1 MLQRIKCLNGFQLKI
16 IAIILMTIDHAGAT
30 LFPQYIVLRYIG
42 RLAFPIF
49 AFLCVE
55 GIIHTRNPVKYMMQL
70 GIFALISEIPFD
82 MAFKGKI
89 WDTSSQNIFFTL
101 LLGVIAIYIMRQGA
115 LTTYK
120 YSMIV
125 ILGFLAELL
134 STDYGMLG
142 VWLIVGLY
150 MTRDEW
156 WKMAVT
162 LIVIN
167 VLLYGGIQSF
177 GALAILFI
185 VLYDGTRGKGMK
197 YFFYIYYPVHIL
209 ILFAI
214 STLWI

>member
-101 LLGVIAIYIMRQGA
+101 LLGVIAIYIMRQGV

>member
-82 MAFKGKI
+82 MAFKGKM

-101 LLGVIAIYIMRQGA
+101 LLGVIAIYIMRQGV

>member
-1 MLQRIKCLNGFQLKI
+1 
-16 IAIILMTIDHAGAT
+16 MTIDHAGAT

-101 LLGVIAIYIMRQGA
+101 LLGVIAIYIMRQGV